1 MKKRNQK
8 KKREQELKQI
18 HIEPESSYN
27 IIHRLPTVGDT
38 TVAYDYN
45 GILGFY
51 DNAESYVREKLASG
65 IKFDSKN
72 RLLFK
77 EDIQLKHL
85 MLKALQLE
93 IRERH
98 RNARISI
105 NQEKRYQKQ
114 RLEYELEQ
122 LLAKYEELKKEGKEE

>member
-1 MKKRNQK
+1 MR
-8 KKREQELKQI
+8 QELKQI

-27 IIHRLPTVGDT
+27 IIHRIPTVGDT
-38 TVAYDYN
+38 TVGYDYN
-45 GILGFY
+45 GLLGFY
-51 DNAESYVREKLASG
+51 DNMENYVREKLESG
-65 IKFDSKN
+65 IKFDAKN
-72 RLLFK
+72 RQLFR

-105 NQEKRYQKQ
+105 NQEKKYQKQ
-114 RLEYELEQ
+114 RLKGELEM
-122 LLAKYEELKKEGKEE
+122 LAAKYEELRKEGEEE

>member
-1 MKKRNQK
+1 MKQ
-8 KKREQELKQI
+8 L
-18 HIEPESSYN
+18 HIEPENSYN
-27 IIHRLPTVGDT
+27 IIHRIPTVGDT
-38 TVAYDYN
+38 TVGYDYN

-51 DNAESYVREKLASG
+51 DNMESYVREKLESG
-65 IKFDSKN
+65 IKFDAKN
-72 RLLFK
+72 RQLFR

-105 NQEKRYQKQ
+105 NQEKKYQKEK
-114 RLEYELEQ
+114 LKGELE
-122 LLAKYEELKKEGKEE
+122 LLAAKYEELRREKNEEREKYVTEDS

>member
-1 MKKRNQK
+1 MKQ
-8 KKREQELKQI
+8 L
-18 HIEPESSYN
+18 HIEPENFYN
-27 IIHRLPTVGDT
+27 IIHRIPTVGDT
-38 TVAYDYN
+38 TVGYDYN

-51 DNAESYVREKLASG
+51 DNMESYVREKLESG
-65 IKFDSKN
+65 IKFDAKN
-72 RLLFK
+72 RQLFR

-105 NQEKRYQKQ
+105 NQEKKYQKEK
-114 RLEYELEQ
+114 LKGELE
-122 LLAKYEELKKEGKEE
+122 LLAAKYEELRREKNEEREKYVTEDS